1 MARTLQTIWCD
12 DIRAEAG
19 NKFSFMGVYG
29 GEMLVPTFPF
39 TIEKLCLS
47 CKSSTNIKKPFK
59 QLKLVVSKDKTIMA
73 EVDITETLHLQDVSV
88 EHIKNGAQFIS
99 AQTLIVLRQVVI
111 DKPATFRVK
120 LISEAGEVKGHGLR
134 VELAQ
139 QPTT

>member
-12 DIRAEAG
+12 DVRVEAG
-19 NKFSFMGVYG
+19 NKFSLMGVYG
-29 GEMLVPTFPF
+29 GEMLVPAFPF

-47 CKSSTNIKKPFK
+47 CKTSTDIKKPFK

-73 EVDITETLHLQDVSV
+73 QVEMSEMANQQEAPV
-88 EHIKNGAQFIS
+88 EHIKNGARYIS
-99 AQTLIVLRQVVI
+99 VLSLIILRQIVI
-111 DKPATFRVK
+111 DKPVTFRVK
-120 LISEAGEVKGHGLR
+120 LISETGEVKGHGLR